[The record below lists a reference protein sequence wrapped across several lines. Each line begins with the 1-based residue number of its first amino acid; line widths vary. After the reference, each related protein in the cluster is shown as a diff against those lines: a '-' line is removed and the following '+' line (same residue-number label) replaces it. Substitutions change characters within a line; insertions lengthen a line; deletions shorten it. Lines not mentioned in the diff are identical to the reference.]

1 MARTPGQLD
10 IFAQAGPAT
19 ARSLD
24 GLTWPD
30 PKRFPLNASRN
41 RVRDQVIEDLKSADS
56 PLIVAGYAAIDHL
69 VNFLGELPRGHG
81 KVRLLLGAEPS
92 AGKAERYAVSRQ
104 AFPREVADYWLREGI
119 SPRLSGRLLEAV
131 EKLRSGTAE
140 ARYLGDGFTR
150 LHAKIYVGDQGVT
163 VGSSNFTEPGLVRQ
177 LEANARFDRDSD
189 PQRYAETRQ
198 IAENYWS
205 AGAPY
210 TEELIA
216 LLQSLLQWVTWQEAL
231 ARAAAELLE
240 GQWAADY
247 AEASHMP
254 GDRPLWPSQQ
264 QGIAQALWILE
275 SVGSV
280 LVSDATGSGKTRM
293 GAHLIRALKQR
304 NARAG
309 RIRGGRTVL
318 VCPPAVAKNW
328 EREST
333 LAESSYV
340 VRSHGRLSY
349 SASSDHGDIVDAIR
363 RAHIVAVD
371 EAHNFLNPAS
381 RRSRALLGNMADH
394 TILFTATPIN
404 RGTVDLLRLADML
417 GADNLAESTLKAFE
431 RLLRRPNVGR
441 SLSQHEQELIRAEL
455 ARFTVR
461 RTKSMLNEMVDRAPG
476 LYRDLHDK
484 PCRYPRHD
492 AKTYSLHESTT
503 DRELAQEIRDAADQ
517 LIGVALMAK
526 PIEMP
531 EVLRRE
537 GWDEERYLDSRLRG
551 VARLSAYLVMA
562 TLRSSKWALLEHLLG
577 TENALREAGLDA
589 NLKRQTTG
597 DVLGRL
603 RARSGRPPGS
613 LLAVAVPSWV
623 TDSASHRAACEH
635 DQRLYER
642 ILTLARK
649 LSRNREVARASLIR
663 KLASRHSM
671 IVAFDSRPISL
682 AGLRGSLMELQ
693 SDLEPVLATGEQ
705 KKSRREVSERMK
717 RGAGKGRMIAL
728 CSDAMSEGVNL
739 QEASVVVHLDM
750 PSVVRVAEQRV
761 GRVDRMDSPHE
772 RVEVYWP
779 DDASEFALRSDE
791 RFLERYEAVETL
803 LGSNLPLPEQ
813 LIAGRAEAVTPA
825 SLIAEAEGAAARPWD
840 EIRDAF
846 SPVRELVTGDEALVS
861 PAVYEEYRDVAERVA
876 ARVCRVDSPERW
888 ALLCFSGSSVGAPR
902 WVFCRESEHEMEL
915 ELSAICRALRRRLG
929 PDVRNLGPGR
939 PAMNWLEQVIE
950 RVHKAERR
958 LLPRRK
964 QRAVDELTIILQRY
978 RQDAAIA
985 SDHDDEERLRSI
997 VSVLE
1002 APDPDVWLNWDEIA
1016 ERWLELIRPLW
1027 YTRLTAPRRS
1037 RPLLLKDIR
1046 RDLMGE
1052 HRLPLPA
1059 IYDAFLSLPTLDPV
1073 DQRLAAC
1080 ILGVGEE
1087 SE

>member
-517 LIGVALMAK
+517 LIA
-526 PIEMP
+526 
-531 EVLRRE
+531 
-537 GWDEERYLDSRLRG
+537 
-551 VARLSAYLVMA
+551 
-562 TLRSSKWALLEHLLG
+562 
-577 TENALREAGLDA
+577 
-589 NLKRQTTG
+589 
-597 DVLGRL
+597 
-603 RARSGRPPGS
+603 
-613 LLAVAVPSWV
+613 
-623 TDSASHRAACEH
+623 
-635 DQRLYER
+635 
-642 ILTLARK
+642 
-649 LSRNREVARASLIR
+649 
-663 KLASRHSM
+663 
-671 IVAFDSRPISL
+671 
-682 AGLRGSLMELQ
+682 
-693 SDLEPVLATGEQ
+693 
-705 KKSRREVSERMK
+705 
-717 RGAGKGRMIAL
+717 
-728 CSDAMSEGVNL
+728 
-739 QEASVVVHLDM
+739 
-750 PSVVRVAEQRV
+750 
-761 GRVDRMDSPHE
+761 
-772 RVEVYWP
+772 
-779 DDASEFALRSDE
+779 
-791 RFLERYEAVETL
+791 
-803 LGSNLPLPEQ
+803 
-813 LIAGRAEAVTPA
+813 
-825 SLIAEAEGAAARPWD
+825 
-840 EIRDAF
+840 
-846 SPVRELVTGDEALVS
+846 
-861 PAVYEEYRDVAERVA
+861 
-876 ARVCRVDSPERW
+876 
-888 ALLCFSGSSVGAPR
+888 
-902 WVFCRESEHEMEL
+902 
-915 ELSAICRALRRRLG
+915 
-929 PDVRNLGPGR
+929 
-939 PAMNWLEQVIE
+939 
-950 RVHKAERR
+950 
-958 LLPRRK
+958 
-964 QRAVDELTIILQRY
+964 
-978 RQDAAIA
+978 
-985 SDHDDEERLRSI
+985 
-997 VSVLE
+997 
-1002 APDPDVWLNWDEIA
+1002 
-1016 ERWLELIRPLW
+1016 
-1027 YTRLTAPRRS
+1027 
-1037 RPLLLKDIR
+1037 
-1046 RDLMGE
+1046 
-1052 HRLPLPA
+1052 
-1059 IYDAFLSLPTLDPV
+1059 
-1073 DQRLAAC
+1073 
-1080 ILGVGEE
+1080 
-1087 SE
+1087 